1 MVNRQRLIKI
11 AAALAIGVI
20 VYTLR
25 PMPEYALHARTAAGL
40 YDQAT
45 VDVMPTL
52 QSLTRQ
58 AASVEAEMINAQAM
72 LDLST
77 IPQEAVVQLNYH
89 LTELDTLAKGM
100 HKQLVELYGQ
110 ERIERM
116 INLPDWA
123 TETIALSQVLKQL
136 PLAKTDAALSKSMHR
151 QLVGNLQWIER
162 ALSDLQTML
171 QRETLSASP
180 TTPPSTPVN

>member
-1 MVNRQRLIKI
+1 ML
-11 AAALAIGVI
+11 
-20 VYTLR
+20 
-25 PMPEYALHARTAAGL
+25 
-40 YDQAT
+40 
-45 VDVMPTL
+45 
-52 QSLTRQ
+52 
-58 AASVEAEMINAQAM
+58 QAM
-72 LDLST
+72 DRALLGYDNS
-77 IPQEAVVQLNYH
+77 PEAVTMAIQFSNAPRL
-89 LTELDTLAKGM
+89 